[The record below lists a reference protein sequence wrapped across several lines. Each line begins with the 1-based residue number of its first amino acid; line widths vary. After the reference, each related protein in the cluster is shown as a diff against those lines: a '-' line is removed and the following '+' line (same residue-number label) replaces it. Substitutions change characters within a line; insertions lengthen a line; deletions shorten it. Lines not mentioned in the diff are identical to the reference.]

1 MRMAVAASVL
11 MGMVAFNHYV
21 GRNRVL
27 VYNGLAV
34 PVQVSVGNQ
43 TVSVSPLKHQ
53 SVWPPHLLPA
63 RITTQTADG
72 RPIESFVMYREYP
85 IATYIYNVGAAQ
97 PLVRRIQTY
106 GNAQEEV
113 PLFYVAHRTLPVSA
127 QHVLEA
133 PPSTISSENGGGT
146 RSVVESLAYLPPHQ
160 QASFLDDPV
169 LWQKIVAL
177 HARLDDAQARYTG
190 DWMKSSLDLGIA
202 EEILAE
208 RLAHDPMDFIA
219 LRQQQNR
226 AFKDGDDKR
235 LKELEQLFQGHP
247 DSDAAVFLSLRQM
260 PPGRKRNEKTLA
272 TQKRFQDSHLLT
284 SAMMRVQIQQE
295 LFVAAEQTLR
305 RLMMSKKIS
314 SDRAALELLRLS
326 RLQNADVPIN
336 PQQQARTYDSF
347 PVASMY
353 QQGQA
358 DPATFGVFWVYMD
371 AGNFEKAAKWLQEN
385 EASENAIPW
394 KWIALALCV
403 PDNDEIVQHAL
414 NLQPSD

>member
-1 MRMAVAASVL
+1 
-11 MGMVAFNHYV
+11 N
-21 GRNRVL
+21 
-27 VYNGLAV
+27 
-34 PVQVSVGNQ
+34 
-43 TVSVSPLKHQ
+43 
-53 SVWPPHLLPA
+53 LLPKDWV
-63 RITTQTADG
+63 IQEG
-72 RPIESFVMYREYP
+72 CL
-85 IATYIYNVGAAQ
+85 
-97 PLVRRIQTY
+97 LVRR
-106 GNAQEEV
+106 
-113 PLFYVAHRTLPVSA
+113 
-127 QHVLEA
+127 
-133 PPSTISSENGGGT
+133 
-146 RSVVESLAYLPPHQ
+146 
-160 QASFLDDPV
+160 
-169 LWQKIVAL
+169 KIVAL

-414 NLQPSD
+414 NLQPSDDWYSGSLVAGALLAERNQQPVQPFLDALSMTMQNRQLADSMRKLLGSKSYDDCESLIRQSQLQNRGIMMQAILIRYPKETPAEWWDQSRQLLFINERIPILEAHLRTN